1 MECCAS
7 EDNQSEVARPAGKKG
22 AHFILL
28 GEHLLREIALII
40 LLRLLFAKSSASL
53 DPEIQGLR
61 PHDYWQKTFTLILK
75 MVLYCAR
82 SSRYMVVRRLVTLV
96 PAW

>member
-28 GEHLLREIALII
+28 GEHLLTEIALII
-40 LLRLLFAKSSASL
+40 LLFLFFAKSSASL

-61 PHDYWQKTFTLILK
+61 PHDYWRKH
-75 MVLYCAR
+75 
-82 SSRYMVVRRLVTLV
+82 SH
-96 PAW
+96 

>member
-1 MECCAS
+1 MICKINRDGWMECCAS

-40 LLRLLFAKSSASL
+40 LLFLQLAL
-53 DPEIQGLR
+53 
-61 PHDYWQKTFTLILK
+61 
-75 MVLYCAR
+75 
-82 SSRYMVVRRLVTLV
+82 
-96 PAW
+96 